1 MDIIHYDLC
10 GPISVST
17 AGGVKYILVITDDY
31 SRYTWIILIKEKSIV
46 AQKLKEFILNI
57 ENMTERK
64 IKKFHSDNCTE
75 FVNHEL
81 ETFFKAKGI
90 SHSKSPPHTP

>member
-64 IKKFHSDNCTE
+64 ITKFR
-75 FVNHEL
+75 
-81 ETFFKAKGI
+81 
-90 SHSKSPPHTP
+90 